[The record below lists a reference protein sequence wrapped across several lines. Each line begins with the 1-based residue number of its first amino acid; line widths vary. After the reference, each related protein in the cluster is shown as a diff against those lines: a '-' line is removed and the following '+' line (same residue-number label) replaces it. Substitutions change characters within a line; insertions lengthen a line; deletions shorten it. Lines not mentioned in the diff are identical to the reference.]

1 MKNRIKNIQA
11 VAYNGASTLCTFKVN
26 KIEFQPHVDHC
37 AFGTPKQP
45 NGGSP
50 ANDGI
55 SSEERR
61 LTENLN
67 EREV

>member
-1 MKNRIKNIQA
+1 MNFDA
-11 VAYNGASTLCTFKVN
+11 
-26 KIEFQPHVDHC
+26 PVDHC